1 MRSTDMTPRRGFLA
15 RALAGAAAAGWST
28 MTLRA
33 STAVEQAGASD
44 GWLKEVP
51 GKSRCFFDCP
61 QHMNGFGLVHILN
74 YLAAYPAGQA
84 GVASSFYGVGP
95 ASSIALGF
103 NDAMWAKYGL
113 GEILGLK
120 DASGKPYTRNVFVSP
135 AKADGHLLA
144 QRTQIP
150 SSIGMLGDA
159 LVGSSIPS
167 LQKMGTKFILCNN
180 ALGLWT
186 LELEAR
192 GKGTAAAID
201 KELRA
206 NLVPGVTIV
215 PAMVQAI
222 EQAQAAGLS
231 YNRQ

>member
-1 MRSTDMTPRRGFLA
+1 MPHDATTPRRGFLS
-15 RALAGAAAAGWST
+15 RALAAAAAGAS
-28 MTLRA
+28 MTALGS
-33 STAVEQAGASD
+33 STAAAQGGDTA
-44 GWLKEVP
+44 WIKEVP
-51 GKSRCFFDCP
+51 GKARCFFDCP
-61 QHMNGFGLVHILN
+61 QHANGFGLVHILN
-74 YLAAYPAGQA
+74 YLGAYPPGQA
-84 GVASSFYGVGP
+84 GVASSFYSVGP

-120 DASGKPYTRNVFVSP
+120 DAGGKPYSRNVFLGP
-135 AKADGHLLA
+135 TKADGHLLS
-144 QRTQIP
+144 QRAGIP
-150 SSIGMLGDA
+150 ATTGMLGDIIVA
-159 LVGSSIPS
+159 SSIPA
-167 LQKMGTKFILCNN
+167 LQKMGTKFLLCAN

-222 EQAQAAGLS
+222 EQAQTAGFS